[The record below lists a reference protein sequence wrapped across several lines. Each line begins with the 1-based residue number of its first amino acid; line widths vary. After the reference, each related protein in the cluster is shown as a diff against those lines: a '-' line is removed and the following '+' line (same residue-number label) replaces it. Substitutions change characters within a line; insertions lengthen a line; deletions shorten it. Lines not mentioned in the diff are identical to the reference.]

1 MSRDNIKEQA
11 LRMVESLPENATWD
25 QLMYHIYVRQA
36 IESGLKDSE
45 AGKTLDVKEVRSRFR
60 LSK

>member
-1 MSRDNIKEQA
+1 MASDGIKEQA
-11 LRMVESLPENATWD
+11 LRMVESLPDNATWD

-36 IESGLKDSE
+36 IESGLRDSE
-45 AGKTLDVKEVRSRFR
+45 AGKTLDVKEVRSRFG

>member
-1 MSRDNIKEQA
+1 MSSDNIKEQA

-45 AGKTLDVKEVRSRFR
+45 AGKTLDVKEVRSRFG